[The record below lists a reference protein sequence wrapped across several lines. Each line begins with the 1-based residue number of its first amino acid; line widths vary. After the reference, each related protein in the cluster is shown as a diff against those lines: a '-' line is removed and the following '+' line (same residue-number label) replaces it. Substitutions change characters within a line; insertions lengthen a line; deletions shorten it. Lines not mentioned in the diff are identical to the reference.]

1 MANLDLRYRKT
12 AAGGDELLSRQLGL
26 SREQR
31 NLLIVADGRHALSVY
46 CQAVGCDPAKLSAL
60 ADHLIG
66 LRLIEAL
73 GASRAPQPT
82 AAPDSSAAPAMAPSV
97 KPAEAETPS
106 VAVTAD
112 TPEVLRQRLSEL
124 AAAIFGAQA
133 ATPVIA
139 RLEKAQASVAELVAA
154 VEGAAKL
161 AKLTIDEAKAQSF
174 LSEARRLLGL

>member
-12 AAGGDELLSRQLGL
+12 AAGADELLSRQLGL

-66 LRLIEAL
+66 LRLIEAF
-73 GASRAPQPT
+73 GASRAAQSVV
-82 AAPDSSAAPAMAPSV
+82 AADSATPAPEPAV
-97 KPAEAETPS
+97 KPAQAETALMP
-106 VAVTAD
+106 VTTDA
-112 TPEVLRQRLSEL
+112 PEILRQRLSEL
-124 AAAIFGAQA
+124 AATIFGAQA

-139 RLEKAQASVAELVAA
+139 RLGKAQASVAELVAA

-174 LSEARRLLGL
+174 LSEARRMLGL